1 MITWVANFKL
11 FIEEVAQKIKSLRD
25 KLDQN
30 HTIGLANLA
39 ENSNF
44 FTRHVVLPPQSIYRV
59 EVGSGT
65 FLPNLQDINY
75 TLNATFSIYIVST
88 PRKIKAKI
96 AYQLSDNS
104 WIYSQGTPIPAN
116 YSGYIYEVSP
126 ITGWHSSLNLNGNFR
141 LIIETDG
148 THSSAS
154 LLKYREVKLETGQT
168 PSHWTIPR
176 IYDDIDFM
184 ENFAPQKIAPY
195 AIIEPAHD
203 RVYEM
208 LYTNKLTCSS
218 NSREGIEF
226 TIIARENLYFGGSH
240 YNKLEIYKYNTSG
253 NLVNV
258 PTLPMGTI
266 IVVKI
271 VEHGTGWRGMII
283 HTHKPAGGIIG

>member
-11 FIEEVAQKIKSLRD
+11 FIEEVAQKIKTLRD
-25 KLDQN
+25 RLDQN

-44 FTRHVVLPPQSIYRV
+44 FTRDVVLATQSAYRV

-65 FLPNLQDINY
+65 FFPNLQDINY
-75 TLNATFSIYIVST
+75 TLNITFSIYIVST
-88 PRKIKAKI
+88 PRKIKARI
-96 AYQLSDNS
+96 AFQLTDNT
-104 WIYSQGTPIPAN
+104 WVYSGGTSIPAN

-126 ITGWHSSLNLNGNFR
+126 ITGWHSSMTLNGKFR

-148 THSSAS
+148 THSTAT
-154 LLKYREVKLETGQT
+154 LLKYKEVKLETGQT

-176 IYDDIDFM
+176 IYDDRDFM
-184 ENFAPQKIAPY
+184 ENFAPQKISPY

-218 NSREGIEF
+218 NNKDRVEF
-226 TIIARENLYFGGSH
+226 TIIARENLNFSGTH
-240 YNKLEIYKYNTSG
+240 RNKLEIYKYNTSG

-258 PTLPMGTI
+258 LTLPMGTI

-283 HTHKPAGGIIG
+283 HRHKPSMGSIG